1 MAITRRSWLNKSC
14 ILIIVVA
21 SVERFAYKGVAANL
35 VSYLTDVLHES
46 TSVAAKNINTWY
58 GVTSMLPLVG
68 ALLADSY
75 GDRYSTI
82 LASSLLYILGLASLS
97 SWALL
102 WTWFPKRKRSSSPL
116 FLSLYLTS
124 IGQGGYNPCLQAFG
138 ADQLEE
144 EEDVLPRDST
154 EENTSTRSLFFQQ
167 WYFGICS
174 GSLLG
179 VIILSYVQDTFGW
192 GIGFAIPA
200 AAMMLS
206 ALCFSCGSPCYKR
219 KQSKTEKPTGS
230 MIDTIR
236 AIGRKMMGRS
246 LPLTANDEHL
256 AELELQEKAPMV
268 DNGRIGVLQTNTCKG
283 IISGEDARIV
293 LRLLPIWATCLMFA
307 VVFQQPTTFFIKQ
320 GITMKRNI
328 GRSFEIPPAT
338 LQSVIT
344 ISIILLMPLYDP
356 LLIPLIKRITG
367 SEQGINTLQR
377 ICIGMFLSIMAMVIA
392 AILENKRLQMQTFD
406 NGTRVDIVHMSIFW
420 LVPQYILLGISD
432 VFTVVGMQEFF
443 YSQVPSRM
451 RTIGIALY
459 TSVFGFGSFLSAILI
474 SMIELGTRM
483 RGQRNW
489 FSDDLSEARLDL
501 YFWLLSLLST
511 LSMVLFI
518 SMSKY
523 YSHKY
528 ALANNNCK

>member
-1 MAITRRSWLNKSC
+1 
-14 ILIIVVA
+14 
-21 SVERFAYKGVAANL
+21 
-35 VSYLTDVLHES
+35 
-46 TSVAAKNINTWY
+46 
-58 GVTSMLPLVG
+58 MLPLVG
-68 ALLADSY
+68 AVLADSY

-82 LASSLLYILGLASLS
+82 LASSLLYILGLVSLS
-97 SWALL
+97 SWAFL
-102 WTWFPKRKRSSSPL
+102 WTRFPKKKRSSSPL
-116 FLSLYLTS
+116 FLSLYLIS

-144 EEDVLPRDST
+144 GEDVLPRDSV
-154 EENTSTRSLFFQQ
+154 EDDNGGRRSLFFQR
-167 WYFGICS
+167 WYVGICS

-179 VIILSYVQDTFGW
+179 VTTLSYVQDTFGW
-192 GIGFAIPA
+192 GIGFAIPT
-200 AAMMLS
+200 AAMALS
-206 ALCFSCGSPCYKR
+206 ALCFSCGSPCYIR
-219 KQSKTEKPTGS
+219 KQSNTGKADGS
-230 MIDTIR
+230 MIDAIR
-236 AIGRKMMGRS
+236 AVGRKMMGRS
-246 LPLTANDEHL
+246 IHLTANDEHL
-256 AELELQEKAPMV
+256 AELELQEKAAMV
-268 DNGRIGVLQTNTCKG
+268 HNGRTGVLQEKNCQG
-283 IISGEDARIV
+283 IISPEDTWIV
-293 LRLLPIWATCLMFA
+293 LRLLPIWAACLMFA
-307 VVFQQPTTFFIKQ
+307 VIFQQPATFFIKQ

-344 ISIILLMPLYDP
+344 VSILLLMPLYDP

-406 NGTRVDIVHMSIFW
+406 DGTRADLVHMSIFW

-483 RGQRNW
+483 KGRRSW
-489 FSDDLSEARLDL
+489 FSDNLSEARLDL
-501 YFWLLSLLST
+501 FYWLLALLST
-511 LSMVLFI
+511 LSVILFM

-523 YSHKY
+523 YADKSV
-528 ALANNNCK
+528 LADESCK

>member
-1 MAITRRSWLNKSC
+1 MTGNLS
-14 ILIIVVA
+14 VV
-21 SVERFAYKGVAANL
+21 VCR
-35 VSYLTDVLHES
+35 
-46 TSVAAKNINTWY
+46 
-58 GVTSMLPLVG
+58 
-68 ALLADSY
+68 
-75 GDRYSTI
+75 
-82 LASSLLYILGLASLS
+82 
-97 SWALL
+97 
-102 WTWFPKRKRSSSPL
+102 
-116 FLSLYLTS
+116 
-124 IGQGGYNPCLQAFG
+124 
-138 ADQLEE
+138 
-144 EEDVLPRDST
+144 
-154 EENTSTRSLFFQQ
+154 
-167 WYFGICS
+167 
-174 GSLLG
+174 
-179 VIILSYVQDTFGW
+179 
-192 GIGFAIPA
+192 
-200 AAMMLS
+200 
-206 ALCFSCGSPCYKR
+206 
-219 KQSKTEKPTGS
+219 
-230 MIDTIR
+230 
-236 AIGRKMMGRS
+236 
-246 LPLTANDEHL
+246 
-256 AELELQEKAPMV
+256 LQEKAPMV
-268 DNGRIGVLQTNTCKG
+268 DNGRIGILQTKTCKG

-356 LLIPLIKRITG
+356 LLIPLFKRITG

-459 TSVFGFGSFLSAILI
+459 TSVFGFGSFLSAMLI

-489 FSDDLSEARLDL
+489 FSDDLREARLDL

-523 YSHKY
+523 YSDKY
-528 ALANNNCK
+528 ALANGNCK